1 MSIDEKLKLL
11 DALSK
16 GDWRIGLMIVEM
28 NNTIYNGKREDPHQG
43 YSNEQ
48 IAKALSRIVGKDK
61 PIDCKWKWAGAYWY
75 LRWACNYPADPKA
88 FCLKMDGAEM
98 NIDESLKCD
107 YRNIREITTLS
118 FMSQDA
124 TQMDKVVYS
133 KSDEKVFVICREIA
147 LKLAEELGK
156 PYFSGA

>member
-1 MSIDEKLKLL
+1 
-11 DALSK
+11 
-16 GDWRIGLMIVEM
+16 
-28 NNTIYNGKREDPHQG
+28 
-43 YSNEQ
+43 
-48 IAKALSRIVGKDK
+48 
-61 PIDCKWKWAGAYWY
+61 
-75 LRWACNYPADPKA
+75 
-88 FCLKMDGAEM
+88 MDGAEM